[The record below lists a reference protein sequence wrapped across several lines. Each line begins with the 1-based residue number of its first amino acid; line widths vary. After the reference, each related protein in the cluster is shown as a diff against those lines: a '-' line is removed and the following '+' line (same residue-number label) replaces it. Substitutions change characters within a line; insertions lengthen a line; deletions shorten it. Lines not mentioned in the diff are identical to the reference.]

1 MFSGDVEVNSGL
13 ENKDKNVFLNL
24 PLKPIVYL
32 PTTISNYFFLNSYNS
47 PHKFDIICLSET
59 CDDSNTPLD
68 DGNLEISAC
77 RLVRSDHLPNT
88 KRIEVSVCTTKA
100 TYL

>member
-1 MFSGDVEVNSGL
+1 MLKLIQGS
-13 ENKDKNVFLNL
+13 KRKAKNFFLNL
-24 PLKPIVYL
+24 PLKPIVCL
-32 PTTISNYFFLNSYNS
+32 PTTIANYFFLNSYNS

-59 CDDSNTPLD
+59 YVDSNTPLD

-77 RLVRSDHLPNT
+77 RPVRSDHLPNT
-88 KRIEVSVCTTKA
+88 KRIEVSVCTTKT